1 MKHYVNK
8 CFKWCICLVLLCL
21 FFITAKTL
29 SDFSSPASA
38 FRSVR
43 SDAGKL
49 QILARDGK
57 LLDLSYHDRWNNN
70 DILSLH
76 QIPELM
82 THAFI
87 ISEDKRFFEHHGVDW
102 VARGSAIWQR
112 LIENKASRGASTI
125 TEQVVRMFHPRK
137 RSYWSKWIEGLEA
150 ISLEFSVSKAD
161 ILEFYLNQV
170 PYSSNRRGV
179 QQAARFYFNRDVNTL
194 NTKEMLAL
202 TILVRA
208 PSKFDLYDGRVKIE
222 DSINRLAEK
231 LVANKLL
238 DTEAAENLSK
248 YDLQLNAE
256 SLPVPAF
263 HFVDFFKGHG
273 DGQQLWNSSRIITT
287 LDSNL
292 QQFVTD
298 LLESRLKLLSAKN
311 INNAA
316 AIVIDN
322 TTHEILAWV
331 SVGSRCKATGNKAS
345 GCMIDMVTSPR
356 QPGSALKPF
365 LYAAALEK
373 GWNATTVIEDSPYS
387 EMVGKGIKHFHN
399 YSNTY
404 YGKVRLRAA
413 LGNSLNIPAL
423 HTINYVTPEHYLN
436 ILHNL
441 EFENLR
447 KGADFYDDGLALGN
461 GEVSLLELARA
472 YVTLAN
478 RGIYEPLRITFYND
492 APTEKKRI
500 YSEEVSSLI
509 GNILSD
515 PWARNLEFGRSSVL
529 NLPTQTA
536 VKTGT
541 STDYRDAWAM
551 GYNYRYTAG
560 IWMGNTDYSPTD
572 GITGSLGPSLA
583 LRSIFNELTKNSQTA
598 PLFLSPRLEARDV
611 CLDAEDSERQK
622 PDCPSYTEYFIYGK
636 DISPANKTL
645 VIDNKIRI
653 LRPDNGLE
661 MAFDPRIPPD
671 KQAFEMRLSGVNDS
685 DEVEWIIDGKKSSKM
700 TGSKFLWQTAKGKH
714 TAEAIVW
721 RGGEVIATTE
731 QKSFIVK

>member
-1 MKHYVNK
+1 MKRYVKK
-8 CFKWCICLVLLCL
+8 CFKWCICLLLICLVLV
-21 FFITAKTL
+21 IGKTL
-29 SDFSSPASA
+29 ADFSFPSA
-38 FRSVR
+38 AFNSIR
-43 SDAGKL
+43 SDAGNL

-57 LLDLSYHDRWNNN
+57 LLEFSYNNQWNNN
-70 DILSLH
+70 DQLALH
-76 QIPELM
+76 QVPELL
-82 THAFI
+82 THAFVL
-87 ISEDKRFFEHHGVDW
+87 SEDKRFFEHHGVDW
-102 VARGSAIWQR
+102 VARGSALWQR
-112 LIENKASRGASTI
+112 IKKNKSSRGASTI
-125 TEQVVRMFHPRK
+125 TEQVVRMLHPRK

-150 ISLEFSVSKAD
+150 IALESSLSKAD

-202 TILVRA
+202 TVLVRA
-208 PSKFDLYDGRVKIE
+208 PSKFDLYDSNIKLD
-222 DSINRLAEK
+222 DSIGRLAETLEEK
-231 LVANKLL
+231 KLL
-238 DTEAAENLSK
+238 DHEAVENLSK

-256 SLPVPAF
+256 TLPVPAF
-263 HFVDFFKGHG
+263 HFVDFFKEN
-273 DGQQLWNSSRIITT
+273 DGKQLWNASRITTT

-292 QQFVTD
+292 QQFVTN
-298 LLESRLKLLSAKN
+298 LLESRLKSLSAKN
-311 INNAA
+311 INNAS

-322 TTHEILAWV
+322 LTHEILAWV
-331 SVGSRCKATGNKAS
+331 SVGSRCKETNNKAS
-345 GCMIDMVTSPR
+345 GCMIDMVTAPR

-373 GWNATTVIEDSPYS
+373 GWNAATVIEDAPYS
-387 EMVGKGIKHFHN
+387 EMVGRGIKHFHN

-413 LGNSLNIPAL
+413 LGNSLNIPAI

-461 GEVSLLELARA
+461 GEVSLMELARA

-478 RGIYEPLRITFYND
+478 RGIYEPLRVTFYND
-492 APTEKKRI
+492 APSEKKRI

-583 LRSIFNELTKNSQTA
+583 LRGIFNELTKNSQTA
-598 PLFLSPRLEARDV
+598 PLFLSPKLEARDICV
-611 CLDAEDSERQK
+611 DIEDDERQK
-622 PDCPSYTEYFIYGK
+622 PDCATYTEYFIPGK
-636 DISPANKTL
+636 NISTANEAAEP
-645 VIDNKIRI
+645 DNKIRI

-661 MAFDPRIPPD
+661 MAFDPRIPSE
-671 KQAFEMRLSGVNDS
+671 KQAFEMRLSGVLDS
-685 DEVEWIIDGKKSSKM
+685 DEVEWVIDGEKSPKV
-700 TGSKFLWQTAKGKH
+700 TGSKFLWPIVKGKH
-714 TAEAIVW
+714 TVKAVVW
-721 RGGEVIATTE
+721 RNGEIITTTE
-731 QKSFIVK
+731 KKNFVVK

>member
-1 MKHYVNK
+1 MKRYAKK
-8 CFKWCICLVLLCL
+8 CLKWCLCVLFICLVLV
-21 FFITAKTL
+21 ISKTFA
-29 SDFSSPASA
+29 DFLLPSVA
-38 FRSVR
+38 FNSVR
-43 SDAGKL
+43 SDAGNL

-57 LLDLSYHDRWNNN
+57 PLEFSYHNQWNTN
-70 DILSLH
+70 DQLALH
-76 QIPELM
+76 QLPELLA
-82 THAFI
+82 HAFVL
-87 ISEDKRFFEHHGVDW
+87 SEDKRFFEHQGVDW
-102 VARGSAIWQR
+102 AARGNALWQR
-112 LIENKASRGASTI
+112 ITENKSSRGASTI
-125 TEQVVRMFHPRK
+125 TEQVVRMLHPRK
-137 RSYWSKWIEGLEA
+137 RNYWSKWIEGLEA
-150 ISLEFSVSKAD
+150 IALESSISKAD

-179 QQAARFYFNRDVNTL
+179 QQAARYYFNRDVNTL

-202 TILVRA
+202 TVLVRA
-208 PSKFDLYDGRVKIE
+208 PSKFDLYNSKVKLD
-222 DSINRLAEK
+222 DSIRRLAETLEEK
-231 LVANKLL
+231 KLL
-238 DTEAAENLSK
+238 DHESVENLDK
-248 YDLQLNAE
+248 YDLQLNAQT
-256 SLPVPAF
+256 LPVPAF
-263 HFVDFFKGHG
+263 HFVDFFKGHN
-273 DGQQLWNSSRIITT
+273 GQQLWNSSRITTT
-287 LDSNL
+287 LDSHL
-292 QQFVTD
+292 QKFVTD
-298 LLESRLKLLSAKN
+298 LLESRLKSLSAKN
-311 INNAA
+311 INNAS

-322 TTHEILAWV
+322 ATHEILAWV
-331 SVGSRCKATGNKAS
+331 SVGSRCKETNNKAS

-373 GWNATTVIEDSPYS
+373 GWSAATVIEDAPYS
-387 EMVGKGIKHFHN
+387 EMVGRGIKHFHN

-404 YGKVRLRAA
+404 YGKVRLRAT

-441 EFENLR
+441 EFQNLR

-478 RGIYEPLRITFYND
+478 RGVYEPLRVTFYND
-492 APTEKKRI
+492 APNEKRRI

-515 PWARNLEFGRSSVL
+515 PWARNLEFGRSSIL

-551 GYNYRYTAG
+551 GYNYRYTVG

-598 PLFLSPRLEARDV
+598 SLFLSPKLEARDICV
-611 CLDAEDSERQK
+611 DVEDDERQK
-622 PDCPSYTEYFIYGK
+622 PNCPTYTEYFIPGK
-636 DISPANKTL
+636 DVSVANKSAEP
-645 VIDNKIRI
+645 DNKIRI

-661 MAFDPRIPPD
+661 MAFDPRIPPE
-671 KQAFEMRLSGVNDS
+671 KQAFEMRLSGMLES
-685 DEVEWIIDGKKSSKM
+685 DEVEWVIDGVKSSKVN
-700 TGSKFLWQTAKGKH
+700 GSKFLWPTAKGKH

-721 RGGEVIATTE
+721 RNGEVIATTDR
-731 QKSFIVK
+731 KSFVVK